1 MGTQGIMN
9 PRRKRRFSIYEPNFS
24 MTLRLKMHTKTFLI
38 EILLWMHLL
47 SQFPFLLSFCIYLQS
62 KAAEV
67 KSVTCNTKG

>member
-1 MGTQGIMN
+1 
-9 PRRKRRFSIYEPNFS
+9 